1 MTEMLDVAVAK
12 LAALP
17 TQEQDR
23 IAKWLLDELPD
34 EALWDKRFSESQD
47 ALSKLAAETR
57 AERASG
63 NTTELDPNS
72 L

>member
-1 MTEMLDVAVAK
+1 MTELLDVVVAK

-17 TQEQDR
+17 PQEQDR
-23 IAKWLLDELPD
+23 IAQWLLQELPD
-34 EALWDKRFSESQD
+34 EELWEKRFSETEV

-57 AERASG
+57 KDLAAG
-63 NTTELDPNS
+63 NTKELDPNQ

>member
-17 TQEQDR
+17 PQEQDR
-23 IAKWLLDELPD
+23 FAQWLLQELPD
-34 EALWDKRFSESQD
+34 EALWDKQFSESQD

-57 AERASG
+57 AERCS
-63 NTTELDPNS
+63 
-72 L
+72 